1 MHKQISPAAFI
12 TLPSGDEV
20 FPSRLIHR
28 DGTIMWKHALQ
39 AGDKHYVPTSLAHEA
54 HIIKTAARLEE
65 LNAWVSQNLEPWD
78 CFLPKFWYDPR
89 SIHKP
94 TASGYA
100 CEFQHTS
107 LSNSVVLEVLA
118 PHVQD
123 HETLVLL
130 NNRNLYFSR
139 C

>member
-1 MHKQISPAAFI
+1 MSKQVCPSAFI
-12 TLPSGDEV
+12 KLPSGDEV

-39 AGDKHYVPTSLAHEA
+39 ARGRRFIPMSLAHEA

-65 LNAWVSQNLEPWD
+65 LNSWVSQNLEPWD
-78 CFLPKFWYDPR
+78 CFLPNFWYDPL
-89 SIHKP
+89 SKFKP
-94 TASGYA
+94 TAYGYA
-100 CEFQHTS
+100 CEFKHT
-107 LSNSVVLEVLA
+107 LISNQEVLEILQ

-123 HETLVLL
+123 HETLKQLS
-130 NNRNLYFSR
+130 NGNLYFSR

>member
-1 MHKQISPAAFI
+1 MHKQISSSAFI

-39 AGDKHYVPTSLAHEA
+39 AGDNHYVPTSLAHEA

-107 LSNSVVLEVLA
+107 LSTSAVLEVLA

-130 NNRNLYFSR
+130 NNSNLYFSR

>member
-1 MHKQISPAAFI
+1 MSKQVSPAAFI
-12 TLPSGDEV
+12 KLPSGDEV

-39 AGDKHYVPTSLAHEA
+39 ANDKHYVPVSLAHEA

-78 CFLPKFWYDPR
+78 CLLPTFWYNPL
-89 SIHKP
+89 SKHKP

-100 CEFQHTS
+100 CEFTHLS
-107 LSNSVVLEVLA
+107 LDNDSVLEILE
-118 PHVQD
+118 PHVQE
-123 HETLVLL
+123 HETLWKLS
-130 NNRNLYFSR
+130 NGNLYFSR

>member
-1 MHKQISPAAFI
+1 MHKQISPSAFI

-39 AGDKHYVPTSLAHEA
+39 AGDNHYVPTSLAHEA

-107 LSNSVVLEVLA
+107 LSTSAVLEVLA

-130 NNRNLYFSR
+130 NNSNLYFSR

>member
-1 MHKQISPAAFI
+1 MHKQVSPAAFI
-12 TLPSGDEV
+12 KLPSGDEV
-20 FPSRLIHR
+20 YPSRLIHR

-39 AGDKHYVPTSLAHEA
+39 AGDKHYVPISLAHEA

-89 SIHKP
+89 SSHKP
-94 TASGYA
+94 TSSGYA
-100 CEFQHTS
+100 CEFQHVS
-107 LSNSVVLEVLA
+107 LSNNAVLDVLA

-123 HETLVLL
+123 HETLIVL
-130 NNRNLYFSR
+130 NNNNLYFSR

>member
-1 MHKQISPAAFI
+1 MSKQVSPAAFI
-12 TLPSGDEV
+12 KLPSGDEV

-39 AGDKHYVPTSLAHEA
+39 AGNKHYVPVSLAHEA

-89 SIHKP
+89 SEHKP

-100 CEFQHTS
+100 CQFTH
-107 LSNSVVLEVLA
+107 LSICNKGVLDILE

-123 HETLVLL
+123 HETLEQLS
-130 NNRNLYFSR
+130 NGNLYFSR